1 MIIGI
6 AGSFGAGEKCAG
18 HISQDS
24 LRDIV
29 SSRNN
34 VSNEWTVP
42 VRKGETAWVEAVARP
57 CQQLCEYLE
66 QSGDKVYCA
75 CKVPVPDL
83 IGLR

>member
-6 AGSFGAGEKCAG
+6 AGSFGAGEKCVG

-29 SSRNN
+29 SLRNN

-42 VRKGETAWVEAVARP
+42 VRKGYGSVPELALPVAFN
-57 CQQLCEYLE
+57 LLT
-66 QSGDKVYCA
+66 
-75 CKVPVPDL
+75 L
-83 IGLR
+83 